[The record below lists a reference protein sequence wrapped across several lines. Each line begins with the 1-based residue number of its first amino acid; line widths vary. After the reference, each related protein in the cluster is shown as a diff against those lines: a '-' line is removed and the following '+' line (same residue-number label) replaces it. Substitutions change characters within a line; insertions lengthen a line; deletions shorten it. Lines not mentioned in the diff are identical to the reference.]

1 MSAGPELGVGVIYLP
16 DLVPLLESRP
26 DLVQVLELEPQTLWR
41 YLPDRAMPYVQDRD
55 ELERIAALPQ
65 RKLVHGVGFPVG
77 GSRPPDARHVGPLVE
92 TIECLGSPWASEH
105 LGFNSFGDGVNTG
118 FLLPPLQ
125 TRAGVAAAVDSVRRV
140 AESLPVP
147 FLIETGV
154 NYLQPRPGCMAD
166 GAFVAA
172 VAEEAG
178 CGILL
183 DLHNLWANELNG
195 RQTVREFVSELP
207 LDRVREIHIAGGLE
221 HGGYWLDAHS
231 GRIPEPLLELAAW
244 VVPRLPNLGA
254 IVFELLA
261 SYLEPL
267 GLDGVAEEVEKLAR
281 IWELRGTAVAPSRAA
296 PSVAGAAP
304 SRAAPPAAGA
314 TDLSPRV
321 WEDEL
326 GALVIGRSVPGSP
339 LADDPGIPV
348 LRELV
353 ANFRSGML
361 VDALKLTSRL
371 LMLSGER
378 LMPDLL
384 AGFFASSPPQL
395 FASAE
400 AEAFAAYVRGRALPI
415 PHLEEVLAY
424 ECASLRVLLDGE
436 PEQVRFAHEPY
447 AVLLPLVDGR
457 LPEAP
462 PPGDFIVDVR
472 PDPDAASAA
481 IGHVLTST

>member
-1 MSAGPELGVGVIYLP
+1 VSAAPELGVGVIYLP
-16 DLVPLLESRP
+16 ELVPLLESRP

-41 YLPDRAMPYVQDRD
+41 YLPDRAMPYVQDRS
-55 ELERIAALPQ
+55 ELERIARLPQ

-77 GSRPPDARHVGPLVE
+77 GSRLPDARHLEPLVE

-105 LGFNSFGDGVNTG
+105 LGFNTFGEGVNTG

-125 TRAGVAAAVDSVRRV
+125 TRAGVDAAVAAVSRV
-140 AESLPVP
+140 AGALPVR
-147 FLIETGV
+147 FSIETGV
-154 NYLQPRPGCMAD
+154 NYLQPRRGFMSD

-195 RQTVREFVSELP
+195 RQTVREFVAELP
-207 LDRVREIHIAGGLE
+207 LERVNEIHIAGGLE

-231 GRIPEPLLELAAW
+231 GRIPEPLLELASW
-244 VVPRLPNLGA
+244 VVPQLPNLGA

-267 GLDGVAEEVEKLAR
+267 GLDGVAEEVAKLAR
-281 IWELRGTAVAPSRAA
+281 IWELRGTAVAPRA
-296 PSVAGAAP
+296 VASSPVG
-304 SRAAPPAAGA
+304 APPAI
-314 TDLSPRV
+314 LPSQ

-326 GALVIGRSVPGSP
+326 GALVIGRSVASP
-339 LADDPGIPV
+339 LAADPGIPI

-353 ANFRSGML
+353 ANFRSGMI

-371 LMLSGER
+371 LLLSGGEE
-378 LMPDLL
+378 LMPALL

-400 AEAFAAYVRGRALPI
+400 ADAFAAYVRAQGLSI
-415 PHLEEVLAY
+415 PHLDEVLAY
-424 ECASLRVLLDGE
+424 ECASLRVLLIGE
-436 PEQVRFAHEPY
+436 PEQLAFAHEPY
-447 AVLLPLVDGR
+447 AVLLPLVQGR
-457 LPEAP
+457 LPDAP
-462 PPGDFIVDVR
+462 PAGDFVVDVR
-472 PDPDAASAA
+472 PDPDAAPAA

>member
-1 MSAGPELGVGVIYLP
+1 MSAAPELGVGVIYLP
-16 DLVPLLESRP
+16 ELVPLLESRP
-26 DLVQVLELEPQTLWR
+26 DLVSVLELEPQTLWR
-41 YLPDRAMPYVQDRD
+41 YLPDRAMPYVQDRG

-77 GSRPPDARHVGPLVE
+77 GSQLPDARHLEPLVE

-105 LGFNSFGDGVNTG
+105 LGFNSFGEGVNTG

-125 TRAGVAAAVDSVRRV
+125 TRAGVDAAVASVARV
-140 AESLPVP
+140 AGALPVP

-154 NYLQPRPGCMAD
+154 NYLRPRPGCMSD

-183 DLHNLWANELNG
+183 DLHNLWANEING
-195 RQTVREFVSELP
+195 RQSVRSFVSELP
-207 LDRVREIHIAGGLE
+207 LERVREIHIAGGLE

-231 GRIPEPLLELAAW
+231 GRIPEPLLELAEW
-244 VVPRLPNLGA
+244 VVPQLPNLGA

-267 GLDGVAEEVEKLAR
+267 GLDGVAEEVSKLAR
-281 IWELRGTAVAPSRAA
+281 IWELRGSAVADGHVAPS
-296 PSVAGAAP
+296 PGGT
-304 SRAAPPAAGA
+304 PPA
-314 TDLSPRV
+314 LSASE

-339 LADDPGIPV
+339 LAEDPGIEI

-353 ANFRSGML
+353 ANFRSGMI
-361 VDALKLTSRL
+361 VAALRLTSRL
-371 LMLSGER
+371 LMLTGER
-378 LMPDLL
+378 LMPFLL
-384 AGFFASSPPQL
+384 EGFFATSPPQL

-400 AEAFAAYVRGRALPI
+400 AEAFAAYVRARELPI
-415 PHLEEVLAY
+415 PHLDEVLAY
-424 ECASLRVLLDGE
+424 ECASLRVLLNNV
-436 PEQVRFAHEPY
+436 PEQVPFAHEPY
-447 AVLLPLVDGR
+447 SVLLPLVEGR
-457 LPEAP
+457 LPDAP
-462 PPGDFIVDVR
+462 VPGEYIVDVR
-472 PDPDAASAA
+472 PDPDAAPAA

>member
-1 MSAGPELGVGVIYLP
+1 MSAAPELGAGVIYLP
-16 DLVPLLESRP
+16 ELVPLLESRP
-26 DLVQVLELEPQTLWR
+26 DLVPVLELEPQTLWR
-41 YLPDRAMPYVQDRD
+41 YLPDREMPYVQDRD

-77 GSRPPDARHVGPLVE
+77 GSRLPDARHLEPLAE

-105 LGFNSFGDGVNTG
+105 LGFNAFGDGVNTG

-125 TRAGVAAAVDSVRRV
+125 TRAGVDAAVASVRRV
-140 AESLPVP
+140 AHALPVP

-154 NYLQPRPGCMAD
+154 NYLQPRPGLMHD

-195 RQTVREFVSELP
+195 RQPVRELVSELP
-207 LDRVREIHIAGGLE
+207 LERVREIHIAGGLE

-231 GRIPEPLLELAAW
+231 GRIPEPLLELAEW
-244 VVPRLPNLGA
+244 VVPQLPNLGA
-254 IVFELLA
+254 IIFELLA

-267 GLDGVAEEVEKLAR
+267 GLDGVAEEVAKLAR
-281 IWELRGTAVAPSRAA
+281 IWETRGSAVMPRVAPS
-296 PSVAGAAP
+296 PAGD
-304 SRAAPPAAGA
+304 RV
-314 TDLSPRV
+314 DLSPSE

-326 GALVIGRSVPGSP
+326 GALVIGRSVASP
-339 LADDPGIPV
+339 LAGDPGIPI

-353 ANFRSGML
+353 EKFRSGMI
-361 VDALKLTSRL
+361 VDALRLTSRL
-371 LMLSGER
+371 LMLTGGR
-378 LMPDLL
+378 LMPELL
-384 AGFFASSPPQL
+384 EGFFASAPPQL

-400 AEAFAAYVRGRALPI
+400 ADAFAAYVRAQRLSI
-415 PHLEEVLAY
+415 PHLDEVLAY
-424 ECASLRVLLDGE
+424 ECASLRVLLRGE

-447 AVLLPLVDGR
+447 AVLVPLVHGR
-457 LPEAP
+457 LPDAP
-462 PPGDFIVDVR
+462 EPGEYIVDVR
-472 PDPDAASAA
+472 PDPDAAPAA

>member
-1 MSAGPELGVGVIYLP
+1 MSAAPELGVGVIYLP
-16 DLVPLLESRP
+16 ELVPLLESRP

-55 ELERIAALPQ
+55 ELQRIASLPQ

-77 GSRPPDARHVGPLVE
+77 GSRLPDERHLAPLVE
-92 TIECLGSPWASEH
+92 TIECLASPWASEH

-125 TRAGVAAAVDSVRRV
+125 TPAGVEAAAASVARV
-140 AESLPVP
+140 AGALPVG
-147 FLIETGV
+147 FSIETGV
-154 NYLQPRPGCMAD
+154 NYLRPRSGQLSD

-172 VAEEAG
+172 VAERAD

-195 RQTVREFVSELP
+195 RQTVKELVAELP
-207 LDRVREIHIAGGLE
+207 LERVNEIHIAGGLE

-231 GRIPEPLLELAAW
+231 GRIPEPLLELAGW
-244 VVPRLPNLGA
+244 VVPQLPNLGA

-261 SYLEPL
+261 SYFEPL

-281 IWELRGTAVAPSRAA
+281 IWERRGSGPRPVRSPAPEPVAPE
-296 PSVAGAAP
+296 
-304 SRAAPPAAGA
+304 PA
-314 TDLSPRV
+314 SPRE
-321 WEDEL
+321 WEDAL
-326 GALVIGRSVPGSP
+326 GALVVGREPQTP
-339 LADDPGIPV
+339 LGAALAQDGGIPV

-353 ANFRSGML
+353 ANFRSGMI
-361 VDALKLTSRL
+361 VDALRLTSRL
-371 LMLSGER
+371 LLLSGGER
-378 LMPDLL
+378 LMGELL
-384 AGFFASSPPQL
+384 AGFFATAPPQL

-400 AEAFAAYVRGRALPI
+400 AEAFAAYVRAHAPPI
-415 PHLEEVLAY
+415 EHLGEVLDY
-424 ECASLRVLLDGE
+424 ECASLRVLLNGE
-436 PEQVRFAHEPY
+436 PEQVDFRHEPY

-457 LPEAP
+457 LPDAP
-462 PPGDFIVDVR
+462 APGAFVVDVR
-472 PDPDAASAA
+472 PDPDAAPAA

>member
-1 MSAGPELGVGVIYLP
+1 MSAAPELGVGVIYLP
-16 DLVPLLESRP
+16 ELVPLLESRP

-41 YLPDRAMPYVQDRD
+41 YLPDRAMPYVQDRG
-55 ELERIAALPQ
+55 ELERIAGLPQ

-77 GSRPPDARHVGPLVE
+77 GSRLPDARHLVPLVE

-105 LGFNSFGDGVNTG
+105 LGFNTFADGLNTG

-125 TRAGVAAAVDSVRRV
+125 TRAGVGAAVAAVRHV
-140 AESLPVP
+140 ARELPVP

-154 NYLQPRPGCMAD
+154 NYLQPQPGCLSD

-183 DLHNLWANELNG
+183 DLHNLWANEVNG
-195 RQTVREFVSELP
+195 RQSVRELVAELP

-231 GRIPEPLLELAAW
+231 GRIPEPLLELASW
-244 VVPRLPNLGA
+244 VVPQLPNLGA

-261 SYLEPL
+261 QYLEPL
-267 GLDGVAEEVEKLAR
+267 GLDGVAEEVSKLAR
-281 IWELRGTAVAPSRAA
+281 IWESRGSAVTPGRVAPS
-296 PSVAGAAP
+296 PGGT
-304 SRAAPPAAGA
+304 PPAI
-314 TDLSPRV
+314 SPSE

-326 GALVIGRSVPGSP
+326 GALVIGRAVRSP
-339 LADDPGIPV
+339 LAGDPGIPI

-361 VDALKLTSRL
+361 VDALRLTSRL
-371 LMLSGER
+371 LMLSDER
-378 LMPDLL
+378 LMPQLL
-384 AGFFASSPPQL
+384 DGFFATSPPQL

-400 AEAFAAYVRGRALPI
+400 AEAFAAYVRARELPI
-415 PHLEEVLAY
+415 AHLDEVLAY
-424 ECASLRVLLDGE
+424 ECASLRVLLHGE
-436 PEQVRFAHEPY
+436 PQQVEFAHEPY
-447 AVLLPLVDGR
+447 AVLLPLVEGR

-462 PPGDFIVDVR
+462 PAGEFVVDVR
-472 PDPDAASAA
+472 PDPDAAPAA

>member
-1 MSAGPELGVGVIYLP
+1 VSAAPALGVGVIYLP
-16 DLVPLLESRP
+16 ELVPLLESRP
-26 DLVQVLELEPQTLWR
+26 DLVAVLELEPQTLWR
-41 YLPDRAMPYVQDRD
+41 YLPDRTMPYVQDRG
-55 ELERIAALPQ
+55 ELERIAGLPQ

-77 GSRPPDARHVGPLVE
+77 GSRLPDARHLEPLVE

-125 TRAGVAAAVDSVRRV
+125 TRAGVDAAVAAVSRV
-140 AESLPVP
+140 AGALPVP

-154 NYLQPRPGCMAD
+154 NYLRPTPGCLSD

-172 VAEEAG
+172 VAEEAD

-183 DLHNLWANELNG
+183 DLHNLWANEVNG
-195 RQTVREFVSELP
+195 RQTVREFVAELP
-207 LDRVREIHIAGGLE
+207 LERVREVHIAGGLE
-221 HGGYWLDAHS
+221 HAGYWLDAHS

-267 GLDGVAEEVEKLAR
+267 GLDGVAEEVSKLAR
-281 IWELRGTAVAPSRAA
+281 IWELRGSAVVDARVAPK
-296 PSVAGAAP
+296 PAGT
-304 SRAAPPAAGA
+304 PPAI
-314 TDLSPRV
+314 SPGE

-339 LADDPGIPV
+339 LADDPGIEI

-353 ANFRSGML
+353 ANFRSGMI
-361 VDALKLTSRL
+361 VDALRLTSRL
-371 LMLSGER
+371 LLLSGGEQ

-384 AGFFASSPPQL
+384 AGFFATSPPQL

-400 AEAFAAYVRGRALPI
+400 AEAFAAYVRSRAPAI
-415 PHLEEVLAY
+415 AHLDEVLAY
-424 ECASLRVLLDGE
+424 ECASLRVLLVGE
-436 PEQVRFAHEPY
+436 PEQVQFGHEPY
-447 AVLLPLVDGR
+447 AVLLPLAEGR
-457 LPEAP
+457 LPVAP
-462 PPGDFIVDVR
+462 PRGDFIVEVR
-472 PDPDAASAA
+472 PDPDAAPAA

>member
-1 MSAGPELGVGVIYLP
+1 MSAAPELGVGVIYLP

-41 YLPDRAMPYVQDRD
+41 YLPDRPMPYVQDRG

-77 GSRPPDARHVGPLVE
+77 GSRVPDARHLEPLVE

-125 TRAGVAAAVDSVRRV
+125 TPDGVAAAADSVRRV
-140 AESLPVP
+140 AGALPVP
-147 FLIETGV
+147 FLVETGV
-154 NYLQPRPGCMAD
+154 NYLQPQPGCMAD

-172 VAEEAG
+172 VAQAAD

-183 DLHNLWANELNG
+183 DLHNLWANERNG
-195 RQTVREFVSELP
+195 RQPVRELVAELP
-207 LDRVREIHIAGGLE
+207 LERVREIHIAGGLE

-244 VVPRLPNLGA
+244 VVPQLPNLGA

-267 GLDGVAEEVEKLAR
+267 GLDGVAEEVEKLAE
-281 IWELRGTAVAPSRAA
+281 IWALRGTAVADRGVA
-296 PSVAGAAP
+296 PAPAGT
-304 SRAAPPAAGA
+304 PA
-314 TDLSPRV
+314 TISPRE
-321 WEDEL
+321 WEDAL
-326 GALVIGRSVPGSP
+326 GALVIGRTVASP
-339 LADDPGIPV
+339 LADDPGIPI

-371 LMLSGER
+371 LILHDQR
-378 LMPDLL
+378 LMPELL
-384 AGFFASSPPQL
+384 AGFFAASPPQL

-400 AEAFAAYVRGRALPI
+400 AEAFAAYVRARGLAI
-415 PHLEEVLAY
+415 PHLDEVLAY
-424 ECASLRVLLDGE
+424 ECASLRVLLTGE

-462 PPGDFIVDVR
+462 PPGDFLVDVR
-472 PDPDAASAA
+472 PDPDAAPAA

>member
-1 MSAGPELGVGVIYLP
+1 MSAAPELGVGVIYLP
-16 DLVPLLESRP
+16 ELVPLLESRP

-41 YLPDRAMPYVQDRD
+41 YLPDRAMPYVQDRG
-55 ELERIAALPQ
+55 ELERIARLPQ

-77 GSRPPDARHVGPLVE
+77 GSRLPDARHLEPLIE

-105 LGFNSFGDGVNTG
+105 LGFNAFGEGVNTG

-125 TRAGVAAAVDSVRRV
+125 TRAGVDAAVAAVSRV
-140 AESLPVP
+140 AGALPVG
-147 FLIETGV
+147 FSIETGV
-154 NYLQPRPGCMAD
+154 NYLQPRHGFMSD

-195 RQTVREFVSELP
+195 RQTVREFVAELP
-207 LDRVREIHIAGGLE
+207 LERVNEVHIAGGLE

-231 GRIPEPLLELAAW
+231 GRIPEPLLELASW
-244 VVPRLPNLGA
+244 VVPQLPNLGA

-267 GLDGVAEEVEKLAR
+267 GLDGVGEEVEKLAR
-281 IWELRGTAVAPSRAA
+281 IWDLRGNGAGSSSRRR
-296 PSVAGAAP
+296 SDDV
-304 SRAAPPAAGA
+304 S
-314 TDLSPRV
+314 DVSPRE
-321 WEDEL
+321 WEDAL
-326 GALVIGRSVPGSP
+326 GALVVGRAPASS
-339 LADDPGIPV
+339 LARALAEDPGIAI

-353 ANFRSGML
+353 ANFRSGMI
-361 VDALKLTSRL
+361 VDALRLTSRL
-371 LMLSGER
+371 LLLSGGER
-378 LMPDLL
+378 LMPELL
-384 AGFFASSPPQL
+384 AGFFASSPPAL

-400 AEAFAAYVRGRALPI
+400 AESFASYVRAHAPPI
-415 PHLEEVLAY
+415 PHLDEVLAY
-424 ECASLRVLLDGE
+424 ECASLRVLLHGS
-436 PEQVRFAHEPY
+436 PEQVRFGHEPY
-447 AVLLPLVDGR
+447 AVLVPLVEGR
-457 LPEAP
+457 LPDSP

-472 PDPDAASAA
+472 PDPDAAPAA

>member
-1 MSAGPELGVGVIYLP
+1 MSAGPELGAGVIYLP
-16 DLVPLLESRP
+16 ELVPLLESKP
-26 DLVQVLELEPQTLWR
+26 DLVPVLELEPQTLWR
-41 YLPDRAMPYVQDRD
+41 YLPDRAMPYVQDRS

-77 GSRPPDARHVGPLVE
+77 GSRLPDPRHLEPLVE

-105 LGFNSFGDGVNTG
+105 LGFNAFGDGVNTG

-125 TRAGVAAAVDSVRRV
+125 TRAGVEAAVASARRV
-140 AESLPVP
+140 AGALPVP

-154 NYLQPRPGCMAD
+154 NYLRPRPGLMSD

-172 VAEEAG
+172 VAEQAG

-207 LDRVREIHIAGGLE
+207 LERVREIHIAGGLE

-244 VVPRLPNLGA
+244 VVPQLPALGA
-254 IVFELLA
+254 IIFELLA
-261 SYLEPL
+261 SYLPPL

-281 IWELRGTAVAPSRAA
+281 IWESRGSEARPRAA
-296 PSVAGAAP
+296 PSPAGD
-304 SRAAPPAAGA
+304 
-314 TDLSPRV
+314 TIDLSPGE
-321 WEDEL
+321 WEDTL
-326 GALVIGRSVPGSP
+326 GALVIGRALSSP
-339 LADDPGIPV
+339 LAADPGIPI

-353 ANFRSGML
+353 ANLRSGMI
-361 VDALKLTSRL
+361 VDALRLSSRL
-371 LMLSGER
+371 LLLSGGER

-384 AGFFASSPPQL
+384 EGFFASAPPQL

-400 AEAFAAYVRGRALPI
+400 AEAFAAYVRSRALAI
-415 PHLEEVLAY
+415 PHLDEVLAY
-424 ECASLRVLLDGE
+424 ECASLRVLLHGE
-436 PEQVRFAHEPY
+436 PEQVEFGHEPY
-447 AVLLPLVDGR
+447 AVLLPLVEGR

-462 PPGDFIVDVR
+462 PSGSFLVDVR
-472 PDPDAASAA
+472 PDPDAAPAA

>member
-1 MSAGPELGVGVIYLP
+1 MSAAPELGVGVIYLP
-16 DLVPLLESRP
+16 ELVPLLESRP
-26 DLVQVLELEPQTLWR
+26 DLVTVLELEPQTLWR

-55 ELERIAALPQ
+55 ELERIASLPQ

-77 GSRPPDARHVGPLVE
+77 GSRLPDARHLEPLVE

-125 TRAGVAAAVDSVRRV
+125 TRAGVDAAVASVSRV
-140 AESLPVP
+140 ARALPVP

-154 NYLQPRPGCMAD
+154 NYLQPRPGCLSD

-172 VAEEAG
+172 VAEHAD

-183 DLHNLWANELNG
+183 DLHNLWANEVNG

-207 LDRVREIHIAGGLE
+207 LERVREVHIAGGLE

-267 GLDGVAEEVEKLAR
+267 GLDGVAEEVSKLAR
-281 IWELRGTAVAPSRAA
+281 IWELRGSAHGSRVPRAA
-296 PSVAGAAP
+296 DDA
-304 SRAAPPAAGA
+304 
-314 TDLSPRV
+314 DEFSPRE
-321 WEDEL
+321 WEDAL
-326 GALVIGRSVPGSP
+326 GSLVIGRAPASP
-339 LADDPGIPV
+339 LGVALAGDPGIPI

-353 ANFRSGML
+353 ANFRSGMI
-361 VDALKLTSRL
+361 VDALRLTSRL
-371 LMLSGER
+371 LLLSGGDR

-400 AEAFAAYVRGRALPI
+400 AEEFAAHVRSRAPAI
-415 PHLEEVLAY
+415 PHLGEVLAY
-424 ECASLRVLLDGE
+424 ECASLRVLLTGE

-447 AVLLPLVDGR
+447 GVLLPLAEGR
-457 LPEAP
+457 LPDAP
-462 PPGDFIVDVR
+462 APGDFIVDVR
-472 PDPDAASAA
+472 PDPDAAPAA